1 MEAGS
6 IVTRD
11 TVHAFRP
18 GNPLRVACRT
28 CGAQPGATCV
38 YPRGQERVHGEFHGK
53 RSRDAF
59 RDYVASPRVSKSKRD
74 RPSHAPRRPH
84 RSSTPIAVLGELP
97 AVERAVSEVSRD
109 AKDIQTPA
117 FWQSVWNEP

>member
-1 MEAGS
+1 MTAL
-6 IVTRD
+6 
-11 TVHAFRP
+11 ALRP

-38 YPRGQERVHGEFHGK
+38 YSRGQERVRGEFHGK

-59 RDYVASPRVSKSKRD
+59 RDYVANPRVSKPKRD

-97 AVERAVSEVSRD
+97 TVERAVSEASRD

-117 FWQSVWNEP
+117 YWQSVWSEP